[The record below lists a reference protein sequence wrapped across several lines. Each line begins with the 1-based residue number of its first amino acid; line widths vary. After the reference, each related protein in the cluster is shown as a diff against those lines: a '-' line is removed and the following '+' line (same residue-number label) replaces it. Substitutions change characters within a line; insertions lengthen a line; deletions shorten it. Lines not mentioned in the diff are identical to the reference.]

1 MDGEAE
7 RGSISREKG
16 GEKVFTKTSERVRS
30 GEDKGNEGE
39 VENGLKAGGE
49 EAESWDVGKKQGL
62 TEMGR

>member
-7 RGSISREKG
+7 RGSISRETG
-16 GEKVFTKTSERVRS
+16 GEKVFTKKTEGVRM

-39 VENGLKAGGE
+39 EDNGLKAEGE
-49 EAESWDVGKKQGL
+49 DAESWDEGKKQGL